1 MNIETFNNLLDAHG
15 ADIQSWPDPEAA
27 QEFLQRV
34 PKVREELAL
43 ALAIEQ
49 ELATKATQAPATL
62 AAQILSKLPDQPK
75 PHTLLW
81 RELLS
86 LFPKDRAWIPAA
98 SALVPLLSGFVL
110 GLNNASFAAD
120 DQEDYYLWIFADKL
134 EQATFDT
141 SPPSSVIAEDQTP

>member
-49 ELATKATQAPATL
+49 ELATRATQAPATL

-98 SALVPLLSGFVL
+98 SASVPQCLSASAFRVCVGAEQRKFCRRRSRGFL
-110 GLNNASFAAD
+110 PLDLRRQARASN
-120 DQEDYYLWIFADKL
+120 L
-134 EQATFDT
+134 
-141 SPPSSVIAEDQTP
+141 

>member
-49 ELATKATQAPATL
+49 ELANRATQHPPLWQRRFSASCQINQSLTRYCGVSCCLCFLKIERGYLQPAP
-62 AAQILSKLPDQPK
+62 
-75 PHTLLW
+75 
-81 RELLS
+81 
-86 LFPKDRAWIPAA
+86 
-98 SALVPLLSGFVL
+98 
-110 GLNNASFAAD
+110 
-120 DQEDYYLWIFADKL
+120 
-134 EQATFDT
+134 
-141 SPPSSVIAEDQTP
+141 